1 MKNLIKARVELQ
13 KRKLKKS
20 GKNKYA
26 GFDYFELKDV
36 LPTINEINAELGL
49 MTIFNIIDGV
59 ASLEVVDGD
68 KSVKFQCPVAE
79 AGMKGMQPI
88 QMLGSQITYMR
99 RYLFFMAYE
108 ITDGDVVDAL
118 PPQKDLHPDKVKVLE
133 DKIKESN
140 SDLDKL
146 LKYFG
151 KENLEKFDIKEF
163 KKCKS
168 ILDDKIKK
176 AKEDKKEDK

>member
-118 PPQKDLHPDKVKVLE
+118 PLQKDLHPDKVKTLE
-133 DKIKESN
+133 DKIKESK

-146 LKYFG
+146 LEYFG
-151 KENLEKFDIKEF
+151 EESLEKFSIKKF
-163 KKCKS
+163 NKCKS
-168 ILDDKIKK
+168 ILDDKIRKS
-176 AKEDKKEDK
+176 KEDK